1 MSFHFII
8 PILFQNDS
16 KQFKDLSLKNLSFV
30 FNLLFYVWKDKD
42 NVLFILKKFILKQ
55 WNLWYSL

>member
-42 NVLFILKKFILKQ
+42 NVLFILKKLILKQ